1 MDGDFLTL
9 AMLTTLSK
17 LEKKKKKKY
26 YILQI

>member
-9 AMLTTLSK
+9 AMLITYCSE
-17 LEKKKKKKY
+17 LEKNRKH